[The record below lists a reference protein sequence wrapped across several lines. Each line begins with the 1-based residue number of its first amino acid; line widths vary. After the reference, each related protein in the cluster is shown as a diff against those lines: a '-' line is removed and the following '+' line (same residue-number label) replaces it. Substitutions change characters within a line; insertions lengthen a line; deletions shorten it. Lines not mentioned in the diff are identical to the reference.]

1 MVINEK
7 KKNPEGLDII
17 IKKKTLKAKTSIYV
31 QTEIFKPITYEYIAD
46 LSA

>member
-17 IKKKTLKAKTSIYV
+17 IKKTLKAKTSIFV
-31 QTEIFKPITYEYIAD
+31 QIKKIFKPITYEYIAD